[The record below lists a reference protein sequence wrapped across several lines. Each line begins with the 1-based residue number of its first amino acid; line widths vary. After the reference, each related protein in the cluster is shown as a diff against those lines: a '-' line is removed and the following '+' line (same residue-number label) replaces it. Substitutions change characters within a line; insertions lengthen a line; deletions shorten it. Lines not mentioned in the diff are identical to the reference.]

1 MEENFTFLKY
11 KNSKISQ
18 DLTFSFRRAL
28 AESSARDIKETS
40 EKVIIYKPTYQ
51 YVKFPADRNQI
62 INSRYCAD
70 NERLKWKLDL
80 AEARLR
86 RKEREAQLVTSDFEE
101 ERSLFE
107 EKRSKRKNSKKAN

>member
-1 MEENFTFLKY
+1 M
-11 KNSKISQ
+11 
-18 DLTFSFRRAL
+18 
-28 AESSARDIKETS
+28 
-40 EKVIIYKPTYQ
+40 IIYKPTYQ
-51 YVKFPADRNQI
+51 YVNLKLRADRNQI

-86 RKEREAQLVTSDFEE
+86 RKEREVQLVTSDFEE

-107 EKRSKRKNSKKAN
+107 EKRSKKKKSKKVNLQ